1 MLLSIAA
8 VMLHRSFMRIFT
20 LWMVGSWLTGVM
32 LKPSSVALM
41 DEVICAVALAFAI
54 VVTLFILKDYS

>member
-1 MLLSIAA
+1 
-8 VMLHRSFMRIFT
+8 
-20 LWMVGSWLTGVM
+20 M

-41 DEVICAVALAFAI
+41 DEAICAVALAFAI